1 MPTQKTT
8 NPMFNPKNRDELI
21 KKSEGVKFNTGFR
34 IGATPMMA
42 QYLEIKEAYPDCLLF
57 YRMGDFYEM
66 FFDDAIIAAE
76 ALNITLTKRGKHK
89 GADVAMCGVPAHT
102 ADAYLARLIKKGFR
116 VAICEQLENPAEAR
130 KRDGSRSLVKRD
142 VVRLVTPGTLTEE
155 SLLHSRCNNFLAAI
169 SGVSGDC
176 AIAWLDISTG
186 EFFLQCMCPFTPGS
200 VAAVLARI
208 DPGEILLPEK
218 LHLSQEFQQVWGE
231 WVEAL
236 VPLPD
241 IRFDPI
247 NSRKRLE
254 AFFGVATMDGSG
266 SFTKAEFSAAG
277 ALIDYIELTQVGNMP
292 HLDRPRQISDS
303 TFLEIDAATRRNL
316 ELTRTLS
323 GETKGSLL
331 ETIDRTVSGSGARLL
346 ASRLNSPST
355 EVQKIRARLDSIEY
369 FVEESDSRARVRE
382 ILRECPDFERAL
394 SRLTLN
400 RCGPRDL
407 ASVRDGLSVAKEIKT
422 ILAKK
427 RDLLPQ
433 AINSALNLL
442 GCHEVLAELLG
453 RALKDELPTN
463 TRDGGFLREG
473 YSRQLD
479 ELRQSGGESR
489 KLIASLE
496 SEYKISTGAETLKIK
511 QNNVLGYFVE
521 VSVRQSDRLDDHFI
535 HRQTMTNAVRF
546 STAELARFARQASE
560 SGQLA
565 LDLELRLFQDLIKE
579 ITKQSKTISREAVAL
594 AEVDVASGL
603 AELADE
609 QQYCRPAV
617 VDESVFS
624 IIGGRHPV
632 VETALGLSENRPF
645 VSNDCKLSEDQRIW
659 LVTGPNM
666 AGKSTFLRQN
676 ALILILAQ
684 IGSFV
689 PASEA
694 QIGIV
699 DRLFSRVGAADDL
712 ARGRSTFM
720 VEMVETASI
729 LNQATERSFVI
740 LDEIGRG
747 TATFDGLSIAWAA
760 IEYLHDK
767 NCCRALF
774 ASHYH
779 ELVSLETRLVSLK
792 PFTMRVKEWQGDV
805 VFLHEIVAGAA
816 DRSYGIHVAKLA
828 GLPSAVIARAE
839 EVLSILEQGEQSC
852 SLTGLADNLP
862 LFDKAN
868 NKPPSKIL
876 SPTESAISDI
886 DPDQITP
893 REALELIYQL
903 KRDLH

>member
-1 MPTQKTT
+1 MPTHKKI
-8 NPMFNPKNRDELI
+8 NPMLSPMNRDEPR
-21 KKSEGVKFNTGFR
+21 KKAKGLKSDARSR
-34 IGATPMMA
+34 IAATPMMA
-42 QYLEIKEAYPDCLLF
+42 QYLEIKESYPDCLLF

-66 FFDDAIIAAE
+66 FFDDAIIGAE
-76 ALNITLTKRGKHK
+76 ALDITLTKRGKHK
-89 GADVAMCGVPAHT
+89 GADVAMCGVPAHA

-116 VAICEQLENPAEAR
+116 VAICEQLENPAEAK
-130 KRDGSRSLVKRD
+130 KRDGSRTLVKRD
-142 VVRLVTPGTLTEE
+142 VVRVVTPGTLTEE
-155 SLLHSRCNNFLAAI
+155 SLLHSRSNNFLAAI
-169 SGVSGDC
+169 SYVSGDC
-176 AIAWLDISTG
+176 AVSWLDISTG
-186 EFFLQCMCPFTPGS
+186 KFFLQCMCPCTPGS
-200 VAAVLARI
+200 VAAALARI
-208 DPGEILLPEK
+208 APGEILLPEK
-218 LHLSQEFQQVWGE
+218 LHLCQEFQQVWNE
-231 WVEAL
+231 WKEAL

-247 NSRKRLE
+247 NCRKRLE

-266 SFTKAEFSAAG
+266 SFTEAEFSVAG
-277 ALIDYIELTQVGNMP
+277 ALIDYIELTQVGNTP
-292 HLDRPRQISDS
+292 HLDRPRQITYN

-316 ELTRTLS
+316 ELTTTLS
-323 GETKGSLL
+323 GESKGSLL
-331 ETIDRTVSGSGARLL
+331 ATIDRTVSGSGARLL

-355 EVQKIRARLDSIEY
+355 EVQEIKTRLDSIEF
-369 FVEESDSRARVRE
+369 FVADIDTRARVRE
-382 ILRECPDFERAL
+382 VLRGCPDFERAL
-394 SRLTLN
+394 SRLALN
-400 RCGPRDL
+400 RCGPRDM
-407 ASVRDGLSVAKEIKT
+407 ASVRDGLAVAKEIKT
-422 ILAKK
+422 ILGKIGH
-427 RDLLPQ
+427 LLPK
-433 AINSALNLL
+433 SLEPALTLL
-442 GCHEVLAELLG
+442 DCHEVLADLLG
-453 RALKDELPTN
+453 RSLRDELPAN
-463 TRDGGFLREG
+463 ARDGGFLREG

-479 ELRQSGGESR
+479 ELRQLGGESR
-489 KLIASLE
+489 KLIAALE
-496 SEYKISTGAETLKIK
+496 SKYKISTGAETLKIK
-511 QNNVLGYFVE
+511 KNNVLGYFVE
-521 VSVRQSDRLDDHFI
+521 VSARQSDRLGDQFI

-546 STAELARFARQASE
+546 STAELAKFARQASE

-565 LDLELRLFQDLIKE
+565 LDLELRLFQDLIIE
-579 ITKQSKTISREAVAL
+579 ITKQSETISCEAVAL
-594 AEVDVASGL
+594 AEIDVASGL

-609 QQYCRPAV
+609 QQYCRPDV
-617 VDESVFS
+617 VDENVFS

-632 VETALGLSENRPF
+632 VETALELSENRPF
-645 VSNDCKLSEDQRIW
+645 VCNDCILGEDQRIW
-659 LVTGPNM
+659 LITGPNM

-760 IEYLHDK
+760 IEHLHDK

-779 ELVSLETRLVSLK
+779 ELVSLATSLDTLK
-792 PFTMRVKEWQGDV
+792 PFTMRVKEWKGDV

-839 EVLSILEQGEQSC
+839 QVLSILEHGEQSC

-868 NKPPSKIL
+868 YKPTSKIA
-876 SPTESAISDI
+876 SPTEAAISDI

-903 KRDLH
+903 KSDLH

>member
-1 MPTQKTT
+1 MPKQKST
-8 NPMFNPKNRDELI
+8 NIKFNRGCHDGLT
-21 KKSEGVKFNTGFR
+21 KKSRGLKSNTESH
-34 IGATPMMA
+34 IGATPMMS
-42 QYLEIKEAYPDCLLF
+42 QYLGIKQSYPDCLLF

-76 ALNITLTKRGKHK
+76 ALDITLTKRGKHK
-89 GADVAMCGVPAHT
+89 GADVAMCGVPAHA
-102 ADAYLARLIKKGFR
+102 ADTYLARLIKKGFR
-116 VAICEQLENPAEAR
+116 VAICEQLENPAEAK
-130 KRDGSRSLVKRD
+130 KRSGSRSLVKRD

-155 SLLHSRCNNFLAAI
+155 SLLHARCNNFLAAI
-169 SGVSGDC
+169 SCVAGDC
-176 AIAWLDISTG
+176 AVAWLDISTG
-186 EFFLQCMCPFTPGS
+186 KFFLQCVCPYKPAS

-208 DPGEILLPEK
+208 APGEILIPEK
-218 LHLSQEFQQVWGE
+218 IHQSEEFRQVWE
-231 WVEAL
+231 ECIEAL

-241 IRFDPI
+241 IRFDPT

-254 AFFGVATMDGSG
+254 AFFGVATLDGSG
-266 SFTKAEFSAAG
+266 SFTKSEFSAAG

-323 GETKGSLL
+323 GESKGSLL
-331 ETIDRTVSGSGARLL
+331 ATVDRTVSGSGARLL

-355 EVQKIRARLDSIEY
+355 EVTKIRARLDSIEY
-369 FVEESDSRARVRE
+369 FVEDSDSRARVRE
-382 ILRECPDFERAL
+382 VLRECPDFERAL
-394 SRLTLN
+394 SRLALN
-400 RCGPRDL
+400 RGGPRDI
-407 ASVRDGLSVAKEIKT
+407 ASVRDGLAVAKAIKA
-422 ILAKK
+422 ILEKK
-427 RDLLPQ
+427 GNLPPQ
-433 AINSALNLL
+433 AIDAALTLL
-442 GCHEVLAELLG
+442 ACHEVLAKVLC
-453 RALKDELPTN
+453 RALEDDLPTN
-463 TRDGGFLREG
+463 ARDGGFLREG
-473 YSRQLD
+473 YSCQLD
-479 ELRQSGGESR
+479 ELRQLGGDSR
-489 KLIASLE
+489 KLIAKLE
-496 SEYKISTGAETLKIK
+496 TKYRHSTGAETLKIK

-521 VSVRQSDRLDDHFI
+521 VSVRQSDRLGDHFI

-546 STAELARFARQASE
+546 STAELAEFARQASE

-565 LDLELRLFQDLIKE
+565 LDLELRLFQDLINE
-579 ITKQSKTISREAVAL
+579 ITKQSETISREAVAL
-594 AEVDVASGL
+594 AEIDVASGL

-609 QQYCRPAV
+609 QQYCRPEV
-617 VDESVFS
+617 VDESVFAVV
-624 IIGGRHPV
+624 GGRHPV
-632 VETALGLSENRPF
+632 VEDSLGLSENRRF

-676 ALILILAQ
+676 AIILILAQ

-689 PASEA
+689 PASKA
-694 QIGIV
+694 KIGIV

-729 LNQATERSFVI
+729 LNQATARSFVI

-760 IEYLHDK
+760 IEHLHDK

-779 ELVSLETRLVSLK
+779 ELVSLETRLDSLK
-792 PFTMRVKEWQGDV
+792 SFTMRVKEWQGDV

-828 GLPSAVIARAE
+828 GLPSAVITRAE
-839 EVLSILEQGEQSC
+839 QVLSILEQGEQSC

-862 LFDKAN
+862 LFNKVND
-868 NKPPSKIL
+868 KPPSKVL
-876 SPTESAISDI
+876 SPIESAISDI
-886 DPDQITP
+886 NPDQMTP